1 MNSYFGKYEPY
12 IPLTTGEI
20 YDLLAAFIGD
30 SPTFK
35 DKTGW
40 FPDMNIETEFHA
52 LYEGWKNVRKK
63 LGEEDYARALAITAR
78 MKEMFLDDP
87 EDVTGESHAGR
98 KLVWQLED
106 IIRESNTR
114 ARKAKGN

>member
-12 IPLTTGEI
+12 IPQTTGEI

-30 SPTFK
+30 SPKFL
-35 DKTGW
+35 DKFGD

-52 LYEGWKNVRKK
+52 LNEGWKNVRKK
-63 LGEEDYARALAITAR
+63 LGEEDYARVLAITAQ
-78 MKEMFLDDP
+78 MKEMFLADP
-87 EDVTGESHAGR
+87 EDVTGETHAGR

-106 IIRESNTR
+106 IIRASNSR
-114 ARKAKGN
+114 VRKAKGT